1 VRCATS
7 VLCGAAERVVP
18 EGVAQADQVSLAHS
32 CPVQTHLPPPVTRIP
47 GAVLR
52 DVRPGGGAFT
62 VLRTLLAFAAKQ
74 LAPPSVR
81 VAPPP
86 LLNLHRVCD
95 ADTTYRTPGQPPAG
109 CSARSHIKS
118 RLCLLETLK
127 PHPTDSETVCHCAQD
142 VEVVTH
148 MHAALRTAG
157 LMPHLRVALAPDVTS
172 DAAARLEVRVKYLSV
187 RHLGLSSSSR
197 ASFVCL
203 PSHCIIIAGH
213 RASCGCSAEASC
225 PRTGPA
231 LRP

>member
-1 VRCATS
+1 MRCATS

-86 LLNLHRVCD
+86 CSICTAFVTQILHIGRP
-95 ADTTYRTPGQPPAG
+95 ANPPPA
-109 CSARSHIKS
+109 A
-118 RLCLLETLK
+118 
-127 PHPTDSETVCHCAQD
+127 V
-142 VEVVTH
+142 
-148 MHAALRTAG
+148 
-157 LMPHLRVALAPDVTS
+157 RVA
-172 DAAARLEVRVKYLSV
+172 
-187 RHLGLSSSSR
+187 
-197 ASFVCL
+197 
-203 PSHCIIIAGH
+203 I
-213 RASCGCSAEASC
+213 
-225 PRTGPA
+225 
-231 LRP
+231 